1 MKIGIIKEGKIPAD
15 KRVALTPLQCSQ
27 LKKEFPGV
35 EVYVQKSLV
44 RSYDDDEFADFGLPL
59 VEDVSHCDLLLGIK
73 EVPIQHLVEGKK
85 YMFFSHTIKQQPHN
99 QKLMQA
105 LLEKK
110 IEMIDYECLTD
121 IKHNRIIGFGRFAGI
136 VGAYNGLLGYGRK
149 YDLFD
154 LQPAWKCRDLEE
166 LEEEL
171 ERVKLPN
178 IKILV
183 TGGGRVANGA
193 IEILG
198 ALKIRKV
205 TAYEFLNAHF
215 REPVYCQIH
224 SKDYNESKSGDNWND
239 KEFYEHPERYQ
250 STFLPYTSVCDL
262 LITCHYWNPKA
273 PVLFTK
279 EDMKAE
285 NFRISVIADVTCDI
299 NGSVPST
306 SRSCTIEHPFYGY
319 NPQTEKEDVAFSK
332 NTITIMAVDNL
343 PCELPRDASEDFGKA
358 LLDRVFP
365 HILGND
371 SDRTIERA
379 TICKDG
385 KLMEGFG
392 YLNEYAGGVTSD
404 TLDV

>member
-15 KRVALTPLQCSQ
+15 KRVPLTPLQCSQ
-27 LKKEFPGV
+27 LMKEYPEV
-35 EVYVQKSLV
+35 EVFVQKSLI
-44 RSYDDDEFADFGLPL
+44 RSYDDEEFENFGLPL
-59 VEDVSHCDLLLGIK
+59 VDDISHCDLILGIK
-73 EVPIQHLVEGKK
+73 EIPIPNLVPGKK
-85 YMFFSHTIKQQPHN
+85 HMFFSHTIKKQPHN
-99 QKLMQA
+99 QKLMKS
-105 LLEKK
+105 LLEKN

-205 TAYEFLNAHF
+205 TAYEFLNCHY

-224 SKDYNESKSGDNWND
+224 SKDYNESNSGDNWND
-239 KEFYEHPERYQ
+239 KEFYEYPERYH
-250 STFLPYTSVCDL
+250 SCFLPFTSACDL

-279 EDMKAE
+279 EDMKAD

-306 SRSCTIEHPFYGY
+306 SRASTIEHPFYGY

-332 NTITIMAVDNL
+332 NTITVMAVDNL

-358 LLDRVFP
+358 LLDRIFP
-365 HILGND
+365 YLLGP
-371 SDRTIERA
+371 DRDKIIERA
-379 TICKDG
+379 TICKNGQLTPD
-385 KLMEGFG
+385 FS
-392 YLNEYAGGVTSD
+392 YLKEYAE
-404 TLDV
+404 LN

>member
-1 MKIGIIKEGKIPAD
+1 MKIGILKEEKIPAD
-15 KRVALTPLQCSQ
+15 KRVALTPLQCSL
-27 LKKEFPGV
+27 LKKEFPEV
-35 EVYVQKSLV
+35 EVFVQKGED
-44 RSYDDDEFADFGLPL
+44 RSYSDEEFIDFGLPI
-59 VEDVSHCDLLLGIK
+59 VEDISHCDLLLGIK
-73 EVPIQHLVEGKK
+73 EVPVHKLIPGKK
-85 YMFFSHTIKQQPHN
+85 YLFFSHTIKKQPHN
-99 QKLMQA
+99 KKLMKA

-110 IEMIDYECLTD
+110 IEMMDYECLTD
-121 IKHNRIIGFGRFAGI
+121 NKHNRIIGFGRFAGI

-149 YDLFD
+149 YKLFE
-154 LQPAWKCRDLEE
+154 LKPAWKCRDLEE
-166 LEEEL
+166 LEKEL

-224 SKDYNESKSGDNWND
+224 SKDYNENQNGEAWND
-239 KEFYEHPERYQ
+239 KEFYENPERYS
-250 STFLPYTSVCDL
+250 STFLPFAKVCDL
-262 LITCHYWNPKA
+262 LITCHFWNPKA

-279 EDMKAE
+279 EDMKAD
-285 NFRISVIADVTCDI
+285 NFRISVIADITCDI

-306 SRSCTIEHPFYGY
+306 SRSSSIEHPFYGY

-332 NTITIMAVDNL
+332 DTITVMAVDNL

-365 HILGND
+365 HLLGND
-371 SDRTIERA
+371 SDRIIERA
-379 TICKDG
+379 TLCKDG
-385 KLMEGFG
+385 KLMEGFAF
-392 YLNEYAGGVTSD
+392 LNDYALGEG
-404 TLDV
+404 

>member
-1 MKIGIIKEGKIPAD
+1 MKIGILKEEKIPAD
-15 KRVALTPLQCSQ
+15 KRVALTPLQCSL
-27 LKKEFPGV
+27 LKKEFPEV
-35 EVYVQKSLV
+35 EVFVQKGED
-44 RSYDDDEFADFGLPL
+44 RSYSDEEFIDFGLPI
-59 VEDVSHCDLLLGIK
+59 VEDISHCDLLLGIK
-73 EVPIQHLVEGKK
+73 EVPVHKLIPGKK
-85 YMFFSHTIKQQPHN
+85 YLFFSHTIKKQPHN
-99 QKLMQA
+99 KKLMKA

-110 IEMIDYECLTD
+110 IEMMDYECLTD
-121 IKHNRIIGFGRFAGI
+121 NKHNRIIGFGRFAGI

-149 YDLFD
+149 YNLFE
-154 LQPAWKCRDLEE
+154 LKPAWKCRDLEE
-166 LEEEL
+166 LEKEL

-224 SKDYNESKSGDNWND
+224 SKDYNENKNGEAWND
-239 KEFYEHPERYQ
+239 KEFYENPERYS
-250 STFLPYTSVCDL
+250 STFLPFAKVCDL
-262 LITCHYWNPKA
+262 LITCHFWNPKA

-279 EDMKAE
+279 EDMKAD
-285 NFRISVIADVTCDI
+285 NFRISVIADITCDI

-306 SRSCTIEHPFYGY
+306 SRSSSIEHPFYGY

-332 NTITIMAVDNL
+332 DTITVMAVDNL

-365 HILGND
+365 HLLGND
-371 SDRTIERA
+371 SDRIIERA
-379 TICKDG
+379 TLCKDG
-385 KLMEGFG
+385 KLMEGFA
-392 YLNEYAGGVTSD
+392 YLNDYALGEG
-404 TLDV
+404 

>member
-1 MKIGIIKEGKIPAD
+1 MKIGILKEEKIPAD
-15 KRVALTPLQCSQ
+15 KRVALTPLQCSL
-27 LKKEFPGV
+27 LKKEFPEV
-35 EVYVQKSLV
+35 EVFVQKGED
-44 RSYDDDEFADFGLPL
+44 RSYSDEEFIDFGLPI
-59 VEDVSHCDLLLGIK
+59 VEDISHCDLLLGIK
-73 EVPIQHLVEGKK
+73 EVPVHKLIPGKK
-85 YMFFSHTIKQQPHN
+85 YLFFSHTIKKQPHN
-99 QKLMQA
+99 KKLMKA

-110 IEMIDYECLTD
+110 IEMMDYECLTD
-121 IKHNRIIGFGRFAGI
+121 NKHNRIIGFGRFAGI

-149 YDLFD
+149 YNLFE
-154 LQPAWKCRDLEE
+154 LKPAWKCRDLEE
-166 LEEEL
+166 LEKEL

-224 SKDYNESKSGDNWND
+224 SKDYNENKNGEAWND
-239 KEFYEHPERYQ
+239 KEFYENPERYS
-250 STFLPYTSVCDL
+250 STFLPFAKVCYL
-262 LITCHYWNPKA
+262 LITCHFWNPKA

-279 EDMKAE
+279 EDMKAD
-285 NFRISVIADVTCDI
+285 NFRISVIADITCDI

-306 SRSCTIEHPFYGY
+306 SRSSSIEHPFYGY

-332 NTITIMAVDNL
+332 DTITVMAVDNL

-365 HILGND
+365 HLLGND
-371 SDRTIERA
+371 SDRIIERA
-379 TICKDG
+379 TLCKDG
-385 KLMEGFG
+385 KLMEGFA
-392 YLNEYAGGVTSD
+392 YLNDYALGEG
-404 TLDV
+404 